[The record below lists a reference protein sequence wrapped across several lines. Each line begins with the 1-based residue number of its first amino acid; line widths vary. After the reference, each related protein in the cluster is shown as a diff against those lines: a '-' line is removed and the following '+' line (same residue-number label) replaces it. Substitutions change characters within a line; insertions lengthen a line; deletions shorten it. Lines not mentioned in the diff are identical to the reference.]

1 MDRKEFSNLVGGTLR
16 HVTLRT
22 NLPGIRQNGLLRAST
37 LIEAATELSTPPC
50 PRSESCTFNVAGLS
64 VTLNHQKPLLA
75 GRKRVADFLDGH
87 CLKSWAES
95 LDDRLFFWPGER
107 GVDFSSSLR
116 DRGTV
121 TTLEC
126 DAEAF
131 FDLYACS
138 LDLAPINTGSAMR
151 SASKRGD
158 WIYVPATASI
168 NQFRENRRARGLVKG
183 RDSVVEVSLRCDI
196 SAANFQKLFSIE
208 D

>member
-75 GRKRVADFLDGH
+75 GRKRVAEFLDGH

-95 LDDRLFFWPGER
+95 LDHRLFFWPGR
-107 GVDFSSSLR
+107 GGADFSSSLT

-121 TTLEC
+121 IALEC

-131 FDLYACS
+131 FEVYAVS
-138 LDLAPINTGSAMR
+138 SDLAPINTGSAMR
-151 SASKRGD
+151 STSKRGD
-158 WIYVPATASI
+158 WIYVPVTASI
-168 NQFRENRRARGLVKG
+168 DEFRKNRRARGLVNG
-183 RDSVVEVSLRCDI
+183 RDNVVEVSLRCDI
-196 SAANFQKLFSIE
+196 TPKNFHRLFSVE
-208 D
+208 G